1 MEKCEVPNNLV
12 ATVQKYYSKDPAKKL
27 IICASMLGA
36 QNWEQGGWIDEKI
49 AFLCNFER
57 LV

>member
-12 ATVQKYYSKDPAKKL
+12 TTVQKYYSKDTAKKL
-27 IICASMLGA
+27 IICTSMRGA
-36 QNWEQGGWIDEKI
+36 QNWEQDGWIDEKI
-49 AFLCNFER
+49 ALLRNFER